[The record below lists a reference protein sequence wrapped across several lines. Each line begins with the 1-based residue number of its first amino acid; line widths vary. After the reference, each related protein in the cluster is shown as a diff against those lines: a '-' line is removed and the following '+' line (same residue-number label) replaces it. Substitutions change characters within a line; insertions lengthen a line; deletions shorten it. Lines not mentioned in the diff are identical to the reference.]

1 MRISNDENDSFALLP
16 IFAFDD
22 DYVPLSPVATPSSEE
37 KILDN
42 QTNSMTDSLPPLRE
56 LTTISET
63 SEFLSSRTTSLSPEH
78 LLSSIQESPANTF
91 SILANEM
98 TKSSVFNSQSSSDV
112 QILDITDLVD
122 PSVRTTSKFSFKDP
136 GDKFDIKIYGKLF
149 FLDRLL
155 TYFNH

>member
-37 KILDN
+37 KIIDN

-122 PSVRTTSKFSFKDP
+122 PSVRSTSKFSFKDP

>member
-1 MRISNDENDSFALLP
+1 VRISNDENDSFALLP

>member
-1 MRISNDENDSFALLP
+1 VRISNDENDSFALLP

-37 KILDN
+37 KIIDN

-78 LLSSIQESPANTF
+78 LLSSIHESPANTF
-91 SILANEM
+91 SILANEV

-122 PSVRTTSKFSFKDP
+122 PSVRSTSKFSFKDP